1 MKHVG
6 YKFYIIEV
14 SAIKKFP
21 GKQRQEKKR
30 KKKLKLNGK
39 KRCRDLIYY
48 EKSFVL
54 IICELSYLPFSF
66 FFCSLF

>member
-39 KRCRDLIYY
+39 KR
-48 EKSFVL
+48 
-54 IICELSYLPFSF
+54 
-66 FFCSLF
+66 